1 MSPHRSRLDPISP
14 RSTVERTISET
25 FAAMDERLA
34 ALDHEVASA
43 ADDWFD
49 NPRNA
54 EVYGRLIAA
63 IEARRVYRRRSG
75 IGDNAAPGGSTPR
88 ENGGPRGTKADKTR
102 TRVLDAAAKVF
113 SRKGYTGTRLSDIA
127 AEAQMHPGSL
137 YYHFRTRE
145 ELVDEVLRV
154 GQGRVDRFV
163 RNRLAALPPDA
174 TNLTRLRELI
184 TAHAEMVLEFGDYTS
199 AMIRIIGQVPEDV
212 HQRRLHDQRQY
223 GQYWRSLFKDAQ
235 TDGELR
241 ADVDLSAM
249 MMLILGALNSAP
261 DWYRP
266 GEGLHPTALGSEL
279 GTLFLTGLAAGRA
292 PATNLPG
299 APPAGHPAGPG
310 SPKSGGPPREATRA
324 RILDAAASE
333 LREHDYAG
341 TRLSNV
347 AEVAGLRPGSLYY
360 YFHSREDLLAT
371 LLGEAWEQA
380 NILIRE
386 AVEELP
392 ANSSHIDRLAA
403 AVRAHLRSA
412 LSNHSYTSG
421 LLRIVEQLPEQVRHP
436 SLAGQR
442 SFTAYWRQLLTQA
455 RDAGELRAD
464 IDVPSVANV
473 LIGTI
478 NWAIEWYQPDGRLD
492 LTTLSTQFTTVIFD
506 GLAAV
511 ETRGHRKPD

>member
-1 MSPHRSRLDPISP
+1 
-14 RSTVERTISET
+14 
-25 FAAMDERLA
+25 MDERLA
-34 ALDHEVASA
+34 SLDHEVASA
-43 ADDWFD
+43 ADEWFD
-49 NPRNA
+49 NPRDA

-63 IEARRVYRRRSG
+63 FEARRAYRQRNGVREDTASG
-75 IGDNAAPGGSTPR
+75 DDRTPR
-88 ENGGPRGTKADKTR
+88 NRGTRITKADKTR

-127 AEAQMHPGSL
+127 AEADMHPGSL
-137 YYHFRTRE
+137 YYHFRSRE

-174 TNLTRLRELI
+174 TKLARLRELI

-266 GEGLHPTALGSEL
+266 GEGLHPAALGSEL
-279 GTLFLTGLAAGRA
+279 GTLFLTGLATGRA
-292 PATNLPG
+292 PTASLPEVPSAAQRDGPVAPIAGG
-299 APPAGHPAGPG
+299 A
-310 SPKSGGPPREATRA
+310 PREATRA
-324 RILDAAASE
+324 RILDAAAAV

-360 YFHSREDLLAT
+360 YFQSRQDLLAT
-371 LLGEAWEQA
+371 LLREAWEQA
-380 NILIRE
+380 NRLVRE
-386 AVEELP
+386 DAEDLP
-392 ANSSHIDRLAA
+392 ANSSHIDRLSAA
-403 AVRAHLRSA
+403 IRAHLLST

-421 LLRIVEQLPEQVRHP
+421 VLRIVEQLPEQVRHP
-436 SLAGQR
+436 SLAQQR

-455 RDAGELRAD
+455 QDVGEIRAD
-464 IDVPSVANV
+464 IDVPSVADM

-478 NWAIEWYQPDGRLD
+478 NWAVEWYQPDGRLD
-492 LTTLSTQFTTVIFD
+492 VKTLSTQFADVVFH
-506 GLAAV
+506 GLA
-511 ETRGHRKPD
+511 TSKPATADHPD

>member
-1 MSPHRSRLDPISP
+1 
-14 RSTVERTISET
+14 
-25 FAAMDERLA
+25 MDERLV
-34 ALDHEVASA
+34 ALDNEVALA

-49 NPRNA
+49 NPRAA

-63 IEARRVYRRRSG
+63 IEARRAYRQHSG
-75 IGDNAAPGGSTPR
+75 LGDKAAPGGDRTPR
-88 ENGGPRGTKADKTR
+88 ENGGSRGTKADRTR

-127 AEAQMHPGSL
+127 AEADMHPGSL

-154 GQGRVDRFV
+154 GQGRVDRFA
-163 RNRLAALPPDA
+163 RNRLAAMPPNA
-174 TNLTRLRELI
+174 TNLARLRELI

-266 GEGLHPTALGSEL
+266 GEGLHPAALGSEL
-279 GTLFLTGLAAGRA
+279 GTLFLTGLATGRA
-292 PATNLPG
+292 PTANVSQAPSAAQRDGPVAPTAGG
-299 APPAGHPAGPG
+299 A
-310 SPKSGGPPREATRA
+310 PREATRA
-324 RILDAAASE
+324 RILDAAAAV

-360 YFHSREDLLAT
+360 YFDSREDLLAT
-371 LLGEAWEQA
+371 LLGEAWAQA
-380 NILIRE
+380 NRLVRAAAE
-386 AVEELP
+386 DLP
-392 ANSSHIDRLAA
+392 ANSSHIDRLSAA
-403 AVRAHLRSA
+403 IRAHLLST

-421 LLRIVEQLPEQVRHP
+421 VLRIVEQLPEQVRHP
-436 SLAGQR
+436 SLAQQR

-455 RDAGELRAD
+455 QDAGEIRAD
-464 IDVPSVANV
+464 IDVPSVADT

-478 NWAIEWYQPDGRLD
+478 NWAVEWYQPDGRLD
-492 LTTLSTQFTTVIFD
+492 LKELSTQFTTVIFR
-506 GLAAV
+506 GLAAI
-511 ETRGHRKPD
+511 EPADTGNRIDHGSDHLRP

>member
-1 MSPHRSRLDPISP
+1 M
-14 RSTVERTISET
+14 TVERTSSET
-25 FAAMDERLA
+25 VAVMDERLA

-49 NPRNA
+49 NPRVA

-63 IEARRVYRRRSG
+63 IEARRAYRRRGGTSE
-75 IGDNAAPGGSTPR
+75 DAAP
-88 ENGGPRGTKADKTR
+88 GPRGTKADKTR
-102 TRVLDAAAKVF
+102 TRVLDGAAKVF

-127 AEAQMHPGSL
+127 AEAEMHPGSL
-137 YYHFRTRE
+137 YYHFRSRE

-163 RNRLAALPPDA
+163 RNRLAALPPDS

-212 HQRRLHDQRQY
+212 HERRLHDQREY

-235 TDGELR
+235 ADGELR
-241 ADVDLSAM
+241 ADVDLSAI

-266 GEGLHPTALGSEL
+266 GEGLHPAALGSEL
-279 GTLFLTGLAAGRA
+279 GSLFLTGLATGRA
-292 PATNLPG
+292 PATQQPT
-299 APPAGHPAGPG
+299 PERAGPRP
-310 SPKSGGPPREATRA
+310 PKPGGPPREATKA
-324 RILDAAASE
+324 RILDAAASV

-341 TRLSNV
+341 TRLSKV

-380 NILIRE
+380 NVLIRE
-386 AVEELP
+386 AVDALP
-392 ANSSHIDRLAA
+392 ANSSHIDRLTTAIT
-403 AVRAHLRSA
+403 AHLLST

-421 LLRIVEQLPEQVRHP
+421 VLRIVEQLPEQVRHP
-436 SLAGQR
+436 SLAQQR

-455 RDAGELRAD
+455 QDAGEIRAD
-464 IDVPSVANV
+464 IGVPSVADM

-478 NWAIEWYQPDGRLD
+478 NWAVEWYQPDGRLD
-492 LTTLSTQFTTVIFD
+492 LKALSTQFTTVIFD
-506 GLAAV
+506 GLAAI

>member
-1 MSPHRSRLDPISP
+1 
-14 RSTVERTISET
+14 
-25 FAAMDERLA
+25 MDERLA
-34 ALDHEVASA
+34 AFNHEVASA

-63 IEARRVYRRRSG
+63 IEARRAYRRRGG
-75 IGDNAAPGGSTPR
+75 IDESAAPGGDSTPR
-88 ENGGPRGTKADKTR
+88 GNGAPRGTKADRTR

-113 SRKGYTGTRLSDIA
+113 SRKGYPGTRLSDIA
-127 AEAQMHPGSL
+127 AEAEMHPGSL

-174 TNLTRLRELI
+174 TNLARLRELI

-241 ADVDLSAM
+241 TDVDLSAM

-266 GEGLHPTALGSEL
+266 GEGLHPAALGSEL
-279 GTLFLTGLAAGRA
+279 VTVFLTGLAAGCA

-299 APPAGHPAGPG
+299 ALPAGHPAGPG
-310 SPKSGGPPREATRA
+310 SPESGGPPREATRA

-347 AEVAGLRPGSLYY
+347 AERAGLRPGSLYY
-360 YFHSREDLLAT
+360 YFQSREELLAT
-371 LLGEAWEQA
+371 LLGEAWEEA
-380 NILIRE
+380 NILVRE
-386 AVEELP
+386 AVDGLP
-392 ANSSHIDRLAA
+392 AKSSHLDRLSAA
-403 AVRAHLRSA
+403 IRAHLLSA
-412 LSNHSYTSG
+412 LSNHTCTSG

-442 SFTAYWRQLLTQA
+442 SFTAYWRQLLTEAQ
-455 RDAGELRAD
+455 DAGEIRTD
-464 IDVPSVANV
+464 VDVPAVANM

-478 NWAIEWYQPDGRLD
+478 NWAVEWYQPGGRLE
-492 LTTLSTQFTTVIFD
+492 LKTLSTQFTTVIFY
-506 GLAAV
+506 GLAA
-511 ETRGHRKPD
+511 TNPANTGNRIDHGTNHLRP